1 MAKTGSSARHPEHDP
16 RATRAEYR
24 ARALCEMLVLCLAL
38 EDLAGLLGGR
48 CPTEVVVPRT
58 DEEPGE
64 YGRRAAS
71 EIIVRNIL
79 A

>member
-1 MAKTGSSARHPEHDP
+1 
-16 RATRAEYR
+16 
-24 ARALCEMLVLCLAL
+24 MLVLCLAL